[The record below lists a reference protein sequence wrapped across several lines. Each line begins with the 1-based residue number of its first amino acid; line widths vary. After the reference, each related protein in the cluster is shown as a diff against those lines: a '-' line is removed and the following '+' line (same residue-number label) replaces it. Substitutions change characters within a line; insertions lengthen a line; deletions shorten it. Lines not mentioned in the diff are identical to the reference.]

1 MYIVLKAV
9 IRGFYTDMD
18 LSSQDW
24 DLCQVDKMKGLNSI
38 YKDSVV
44 RVMEVKRK
52 SLGEW
57 GHQKPHSGKMKSHCL
72 WIL

>member
-44 RVMEVKRK
+44 RVNG
-52 SLGEW
+52 S
-57 GHQKPHSGKMKSHCL
+57 
-72 WIL
+72 